1 MKLSNSIKDKVG
13 HINTSKK
20 QNKGK
25 IFYRNTKLKQKKK
38 NFSTSISQK
47 TANQEGRMVTGSIC
61 HRSKWS

>member
-25 IFYRNTKLKQKKK
+25 IFYMNTKLKQKKK
-38 NFSTSISQK
+38 EFFYFNISK
-47 TANQEGRMVTGSIC
+47 NCKPRGPNDHWINMS
-61 HRSKWS
+61 